1 MQRPK
6 IELLLMAVGGVIA
19 IGVLKWGF
27 VGERAFDQAALGKF
41 TVEYL
46 AQNLQGKPI
55 HTIKQKP
62 EEVQSILTKTGDGNH
77 VVMFFGNSQTHSINQ
92 QKPGEVNYPEI
103 LQTRHPEI
111 SIRCHSLPNANL
123 QEFLVLLQWWS
134 SKMAIDQLF
143 IPVFMDDLRE
153 DGLRQDFMPM
163 VIEDEHMVSNS
174 NQTLAAKLN
183 AELMSFRMPNESA
196 VVGGESQTATLQD
209 KTEEALNDWLGDKSE
224 VWRNRPNARGDFF
237 MKLYQWR
244 NTLFGINASTKRK
257 MIPARYAWNMKALE
271 AIIECANERNILLN
285 VYIPPI
291 RTDVEVPYDLKEYE
305 TFKREVRELT
315 ELSDVIFSDLDDIV
329 PGELWGLKAS
339 TNSGGEPELDY
350 MHFQAR
356 GHEILADALEPLI
369 LPEP

>member
-6 IELLLMAVGGVIA
+6 IELILMALGGVMA
-19 IGVLKWGF
+19 IGILKWGF
-27 VGERAFDQAALGKF
+27 VGERAFDQVALGKL

-46 AQNLQGKPI
+46 AKGCQGEPI
-55 HTIKQKP
+55 HTIKQAR
-62 EEVQSILTKTGDGNH
+62 EEVYPMLAKTGAQDH
-77 VVMFFGNSQTHSINQ
+77 IVMFFGNSQTHSINQ
-92 QKPGEVNYPEI
+92 KKPGDINYPEI
-103 LQTRHPEI
+103 LQRRNPEVG
-111 SIRCHSLPNANL
+111 IRCHSLPNANL
-123 QEFLVLLQWWS
+123 QEFLILLQWWS
-134 SKMAIDQLF
+134 SKMEIDQLF

-163 VIEDEHMVSNS
+163 VIADEFRLSNS
-174 NQTLAAKLN
+174 KQVLATKLN
-183 AELMSFRMPNESA
+183 AELMSFRMPSESA
-196 VVGGESQTATLQD
+196 VVGGESQNLTPQD
-209 KTEEALNDWLGDKSE
+209 KTEKALNDWLGEKSE

-257 MIPARYAWNMKALE
+257 MIPARYTWNMKALE
-271 AIIECANERNILLN
+271 AIIECANERGISLN

-305 TFKREVRELT
+305 TFKREVKEIA
-315 ELSDVIFSDLDDIV
+315 ESSSVIFLDLDGIV

-356 GHEILADALEPLI
+356 GHEILANALEPLI
-369 LPEP
+369 MIES